1 MVIKEKEVEI
11 LQEAFS
17 QFNASSFELKK
28 CYNLLKGKVSRLKR
42 ELKESNLEKERLR
55 EEAERNHRLAVVG
68 EMSARMAHELRN
80 PLGSIEIF
88 SSLLKKELM
97 HDPEKREWA
106 DHLSAAVQSMDYAI
120 TNFLL
125 FTGKPTPKFQE
136 VEPKKLIE
144 SLRPFI
150 AHHLQENKID
160 WIVAVEPLPRTIS
173 CDEDLLRQIL
183 MNLILNAID
192 AMPKGGKLTLA
203 VKPVKNGSH
212 AVTIT
217 VSDTGPGISKETLPR
232 IFDPFFTTKD
242 KGTGLG
248 LSIVQNAIA
257 AHEGTIDVKSSSRGT
272 TFILKLPLRQDTN

>member
-1 MVIKEKEVEI
+1 MVIKEKEVEL

-17 QFNASSFELKK
+17 QFNATSFELKK
-28 CYNLLKGKVSRLKR
+28 SYSLLKETVTRLKR
-42 ELKESNLEKERLR
+42 ELKESNLEKENLR

-80 PLGSIEIF
+80 PLCSIEIF
-88 SSLLKKELM
+88 SSLLKKEVM

-106 DHLSAAVQSMDYAI
+106 DHLSRAVRSMDYAI

-136 VEPKKLIE
+136 VKLERVIE
-144 SLRPFI
+144 SIRPFV
-150 AHHLQENKID
+150 AHRLQQNKID

-173 CDEDLLRQIL
+173 CDEDLLRQVL
-183 MNLILNAID
+183 TNLVINAID
-192 AMPKGGKLTLA
+192 AMPKGGKLKLS
-203 VKPVKNGSH
+203 VKPAKNGWH
-212 AVTIT
+212 GVAIT
-217 VSDTGPGISKETLPR
+217 VSDTGSGISKKTIPQ

-257 AHEGTIDVKSSSRGT
+257 AHKGTIDVKSSSYGT
-272 TFILKLPLRQDTN
+272 TFVLKLPLRQDVN